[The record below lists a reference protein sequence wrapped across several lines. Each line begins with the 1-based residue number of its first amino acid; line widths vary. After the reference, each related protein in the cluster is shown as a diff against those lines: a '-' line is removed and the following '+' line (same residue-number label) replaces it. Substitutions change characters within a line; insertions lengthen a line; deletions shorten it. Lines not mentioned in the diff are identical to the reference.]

1 MDALDVQLCPLKMDA
16 GVTAVYLGNPA
27 LCGTELLSLSG
38 LSRQGKGTQN
48 QKGGLLWVWA
58 WS

>member
-16 GVTAVYLGNPA
+16 GVTTVYLGNSA
-27 LCGTELLSLSG
+27 LCGTDLLSLSG

-48 QKGGLLWVWA
+48 QKGGLLWV
-58 WS
+58 